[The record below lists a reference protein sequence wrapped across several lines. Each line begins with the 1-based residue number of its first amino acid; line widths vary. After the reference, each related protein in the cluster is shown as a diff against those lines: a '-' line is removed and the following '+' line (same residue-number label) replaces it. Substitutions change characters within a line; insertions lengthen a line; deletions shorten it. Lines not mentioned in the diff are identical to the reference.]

1 MAVFQRCFL
10 IAKGCVLLCMITF
23 TTGSLQHVYAQEGL
37 SSLKEKV
44 SVTYYN
50 MSAAAILQSL
60 QQQTTYTFSFDNVAM
75 QTVQV
80 DSLVIKTGTLGGV
93 LKQLHDKAG
102 LLFQVMPNKNIGVQK
117 GRAPLKEV
125 SLTGQVLD
133 QKSGLPVVGVV
144 VIAGKIKQTTDIEG
158 KYSLLL
164 KPGKY
169 ELEVTFI
176 GYQGKRIT
184 DVVVGQEDVT
194 SLDVSL
200 TPETGTLAGVMVSA
214 GMRRESV
221 AALYVKQKNNVAI
234 SDGISAEQIKATAD
248 NNAAQVLKRV
258 SGVVVQ
264 NDKFVTIR
272 GVSDRYNNVLING
285 AMLPSTEPNRRNFSF
300 DIVPSA
306 LIDNIVIN
314 KTATPDMP
322 SEFSGGVVQITTR
335 DVPQKNFL
343 TLSVGSGFNSVSA
356 GWQMKDLKRYSGDYL
371 AAKGSERSWFGNIL
385 DPKEYVAAVY
395 KNDRAFM
402 AETGSRIPNRWTY
415 FQYPYAPVQN
425 YQLGGGMLF
434 RLKNNNSLG
443 FTGGATYRNEQTVET
458 GSKSNLSNSTFST
471 ERYKF
476 VTSIGALLNM
486 AYKSQRHKF
495 AFKNLYNKR
504 FSSQFDYDNGYDFNT
519 ASSIRNTSSN
529 ILISEIIQNRVE
541 GEHVIGQN
549 KLRVDWFADRNVL
562 NREQPDT
569 RYVRGDL
576 QGDFYDYNF
585 KEAIMIRGALFAS
598 VLKETRKNAGLNI
611 SFPFTVLNNP
621 QQLKLGYAYSYRE
634 VNYNGSA
641 FRILDRNDQEWTNRG
656 RGLPYSDIVTSDNF
670 LNQHIYYAPTY
681 FSENTTGD
689 GYGGD
694 QRLHAAYLMGDFHI
708 MQQLRVTGGVRR
720 ETNDV
725 HLNTQY
731 FMQSMLDSSSTGVFP
746 TETNWLP
753 SANLI
758 YSVNPKMNIR
768 ASYGETLARPD
779 FVERT
784 PFIYYDFPEQ
794 LSVSGTYALK
804 TTRVKNYDVRL
815 EYYPT
820 GHEVATLSFFYKDFT
835 NPVERFFMLGNPS
848 NAVVYN
854 NLDKAKVKGIE
865 VDLRKSLSFVS
876 GSTFFRNL
884 YASGNFSYLKGNI
897 ETYENREDSVTHQMK
912 RVKVEAD
919 RPVQGLAPY
928 VVNLGLNYQSKTLG
942 FNIGYNRFGRRIV
955 YGGTYEQLVQYEV
968 PRDILDLQLSFQLMN
983 QKLELRLN
991 ASDLLNQ
998 PFVIYSNSA
1007 NDDSGGSG
1015 RVNTDP
1021 KGQAYNP
1028 AIDFINY
1035 RVKRGTNYSF
1045 VITYKL

>member
-1 MAVFQRCFL
+1 MAVFQKCFL
-10 IAKGCVLLCMITF
+10 IAKGLLLLCMMAF
-23 TTGSLQHVYAQEGL
+23 LSGSLQRTYAQDGL

-50 MSAAAILQSL
+50 MNASVILQSL
-60 QQQTTYTFSFDNVAM
+60 QQQTSYTFSFDNTAM

-80 DSLVIKTGTLGGV
+80 DSLVIKSGTLGGV
-93 LKQLHDKAG
+93 LKLLHERTG
-102 LLFQVMPNKNIGVQK
+102 LLFQVMPNKNIGVQRGK
-117 GRAPLKEV
+117 APLKEV
-125 SLTGQVLD
+125 GLTGQVLD
-133 QKSGLPVVGVV
+133 QKSGLPVVGATVTL
-144 VIAGKIKQTTDIEG
+144 GKIRQTTDIEG

-169 ELEVTFI
+169 ELEVSFV
-176 GYQGKRIT
+176 GYQGKKIT
-184 DVVVGQEDVT
+184 DVVLGQEEVT
-194 SLDVSL
+194 SMDVSL
-200 TPETGTLAGVMVSA
+200 TPETGTLSGVMVSA

-221 AALYVKQKNNVAI
+221 AAMYVKQKNNVAI
-234 SDGISAEQIKATAD
+234 SDGISAEQIRATAD

-322 SEFSGGVVQITTR
+322 SEFSGGVVQINTK
-335 DVPQKNFL
+335 DVPLKSFF
-343 TLSVGSGFNSVSA
+343 SVTMGSGFNTVSA

-371 AAKGSERSWFGNIL
+371 ASKGSERNWFRTIL
-385 DPKEYVAAVY
+385 NPKEYVAAVY
-395 KNDRAFM
+395 KNDKAFM
-402 AETGSRIPNRWTY
+402 AETGARIPNRWGY
-415 FQYPYAPVQN
+415 YQYPYAPVQN

-434 RLKNNNSLG
+434 RLKNNNSFG
-443 FTGGATYRNEQTVET
+443 FTGGATYRNEQLVET
-458 GSKSNLSNSTFST
+458 GSKNNLSNSTFST
-471 ERYKF
+471 ERYRF

-504 FSSQFDYDNGYDFNT
+504 FNSQFDYDNGYDFNT
-519 ASSIRNTSSN
+519 VSSVRNTSSN
-529 ILISEIIQNRVE
+529 VLISEIIQNRLE
-541 GEHVIGQN
+541 GEHVLGQN
-549 KLRVDWFADRNVL
+549 KLRLDWYADRNVL

-569 RYVRGDL
+569 RYVRGDVN
-576 QGDFYDYNF
+576 GDVYEYDF
-585 KEAIMIRGALFAS
+585 KETIMLRGALFAS

-611 SFPFTVLNNP
+611 SLPFTISHNS
-621 QQLKLGYAYSYRE
+621 QQLKAGYGYSYRE
-634 VNYNGSA
+634 VNYNASG
-641 FRILDRNDQEWTNRG
+641 FRILDRNDQEWSNRG
-656 RGLPYSDIVTSDNF
+656 KGLPYSDIVTADNF
-670 LNQHIYYAPTY
+670 LSQHIYYAPTY
-681 FSENTTGD
+681 FSANTTGD

-708 MQQLRVTGGVRR
+708 MQQLRVTGGIRL
-720 ETNDV
+720 EKNDV
-725 HLNTQY
+725 HLNTEY
-731 FMQSMLDSSSTGVFP
+731 FMESMLDSTSSGEFP
-746 TETNWLP
+746 AETSWLP

-758 YSVNPKMNIR
+758 YSVSPKMNIR

-794 LSVSGTYALK
+794 LYVAGTYSIK
-804 TTRVKNYDVRL
+804 TTKVKNYDLRL
-815 EYYPT
+815 EYYPS
-820 GHEVATLSFFYKDFT
+820 GNEVATLSFFYKDFT
-835 NPVERFFMLGNPS
+835 NPVERFFQLGNPS

-865 VDLRKSLSFVS
+865 VDVRKSLAFVS
-876 GSTFFRNL
+876 GGAFFRNL

-897 ETYENREDSVTHQMK
+897 ETYENRRDSATQQMK
-912 RVKVEAD
+912 RVKIESG

-928 VVNLGLNYQSKTLG
+928 VVNLGLNYQSKAVG
-942 FNIGYNRFGRRIV
+942 FNVGYNRFGRRIV

-983 QKLELRLN
+983 QKMELRLN

-1007 NDDSGGSG
+1007 NDASGGSG
-1015 RVNTDP
+1015 RLNTDP

-1028 AIDFINY
+1028 DVDFINY
-1035 RVKRGTNYSF
+1035 RVKRGANYSF